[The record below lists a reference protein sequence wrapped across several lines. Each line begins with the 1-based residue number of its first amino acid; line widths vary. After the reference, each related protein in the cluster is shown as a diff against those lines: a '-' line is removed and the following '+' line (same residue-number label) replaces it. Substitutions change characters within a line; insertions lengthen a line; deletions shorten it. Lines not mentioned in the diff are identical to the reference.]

1 MDGLSFELT
10 YQIVFQIFHFW
21 NAFHFVNFTIS
32 APINTNFWEHFK
44 EVVCHINAWL
54 MYDLN
59 KKFAFRNMLVHIKK
73 IKTHASI
80 VWLPSSIRI
89 SFFHYIFCNHIVQS
103 FFDLFKWV
111 FYAWDKKV
119 NAFWNINRL
128 FQMKYL
134 STQFD

>member
-1 MDGLSFELT
+1 MSFELT

-32 APINTNFWEHFK
+32 APINTNFWEHFE

-73 IKTHASI
+73 SRHMLQSFDYLVAS
-80 VWLPSSIRI
+80 VFLSSIR
-89 SFFHYIFCNHIVQS
+89 SFVITLFNLSLIYLNGYFMHEIKRWMHFETSIDC
-103 FFDLFKWV
+103 FKW
-111 FYAWDKKV
+111 
-119 NAFWNINRL
+119 NIWVLNL
-128 FQMKYL
+128 IK
-134 STQFD
+134 T

>member
-1 MDGLSFELT
+1 MLPVIVVTVWAILNFLESSSSNDDLKHVSFKLIINLVDYRMSFELT

-21 NAFHFVNFTIS
+21 NAFHFVNFTIW

-89 SFFHYIFCNHIVQS
+89 SFFH
-103 FFDLFKWV
+103 
-111 FYAWDKKV
+111 
-119 NAFWNINRL
+119 
-128 FQMKYL
+128 
-134 STQFD
+134 